1 MEKPSQPWDDAPAVC
16 WEREATWQ
24 LQSASL
30 HPHTGLA
37 HVGGLS
43 RAQQKAHPCQKEA
56 KPLKTE
62 VLQLLGEEVPE
73 SCTKG
78 KPPTHFPPSS
88 FFWNQPNCSG
98 CNFLCEKVK
107 QMSAEQTFSLPKRK
121 RGKQGADGNCK
132 VMSNRHKIPLSSL
145 QSSNNLK
152 RCVQS
157 DWFRNWNLVVFYFP
171 SQLYHPG
178 FPLFLTLALQK
189 DI

>member
-1 MEKPSQPWDDAPAVC
+1 MVEKPSQPWDEAPAVC
-16 WEREATWQ
+16 WEHEATWQ

-62 VLQLLGEEVPE
+62 VLQLLGEVPE
-73 SCTKG
+73 SCSKG
-78 KPPTHFPPSS
+78 KPPTRFPLPSL
-88 FFWNQPNCSG
+88 FWSQPNCSS

-107 QMSAEQTFSLPKRK
+107 QISAEQTLSLPERKHGK
-121 RGKQGADGNCK
+121 RGLVATQGHEQQAQNSTFTSTVFHQFKKLCP
-132 VMSNRHKIPLSSL
+132 I
-145 QSSNNLK
+145 
-152 RCVQS
+152 
-157 DWFRNWNLVVFYFP
+157 WFGNWNSVVFYFLF
-171 SQLYHPG
+171 QFYHPG
-178 FPLFLTLALQK
+178 FPLFLTPTLQK